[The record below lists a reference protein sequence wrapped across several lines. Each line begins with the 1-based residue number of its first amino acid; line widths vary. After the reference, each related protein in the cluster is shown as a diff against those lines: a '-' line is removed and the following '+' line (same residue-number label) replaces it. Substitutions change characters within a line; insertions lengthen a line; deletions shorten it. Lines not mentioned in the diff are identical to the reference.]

1 MSMKYQEVATRTA
14 KSVVNQRL
22 RQREKGTALKD
33 TAEIGKLVDD
43 VAFKLL
49 SKQVK
54 ALQTKPSDT
63 CLLRKLNYV
72 KFKTKSAN
80 LFQKNKQRLHLCVV
94 HTFKQDTDAGR
105 SL

>member
-1 MSMKYQEVATRTA
+1 MSMKYQEVAIRTA
-14 KSVVNQRL
+14 KSVVNQHL

-33 TAEIGKLVDD
+33 SAEIGKLVDD
-43 VAFKLL
+43 MAFKLL

-63 CLLRKLNYV
+63 CLRRKLNYV

-80 LFQKNKQRLHLCVV
+80 LFQKTNKGY
-94 HTFKQDTDAGR
+94 TFV
-105 SL
+105 

>member
-14 KSVVNQRL
+14 KSVVNQCL
-22 RQREKGTALKD
+22 QQREKGMALKD

-80 LFQKNKQRLHLCVV
+80 PFQKTNKAY
-94 HTFKQDTDAGR
+94 TFV
-105 SL
+105 